1 MQNTLEIYFSNQ
13 FNPSS
18 RLAFKI
24 SIINMYACLS
34 HCSQKAAKLLTF
46 LPPKPKCL
54 IPITRDICRSIVF
67 YLLAAVG
74 VSGIK
79 NENLVNMSESSICFE
94 TKIIKI
100 MKRAADH

>member
-1 MQNTLEIYFSNQ
+1 MQSTLEIYFSNQ

-24 SIINMYACLS
+24 SVINIYAYLP

-54 IPITRDICRSIVF
+54 IPTTRDICRSIVF

-74 VSGIK
+74 VSDI
-79 NENLVNMSESSICFE
+79 
-94 TKIIKI
+94 
-100 MKRAADH
+100 